1 MKSFSR
7 RRPAW
12 AVCLLALV
20 CVCATAA
27 LPGAVAERSP
37 ARRVPTA
44 PHAETEARVI
54 VKYKAESTLMR
65 ALAASS
71 GAAAAPQHAQAL
83 SARLGLSL
91 SDGRPIGAHAQVVK
105 GQGLSSRELADR
117 LAAQADVEY
126 ADVDER
132 KYALAAPSDPL
143 YPNNLTTATPAA
155 GQWYLRAPTS
165 ATIVNAT
172 SVVSAIDAEA
182 AWGITTGS
190 SSVVVAVLDT
200 GVRADHPDL
209 ASKLLPGYDFIHD
222 SRTAN
227 DGDAADSDPSDPGDY
242 VTSADVGVVPSCS
255 SDDVGDSS
263 WHGTQTAGLIG
274 AATSNGIGMAGAGRD
289 VMLLPARVLG
299 KCGGYDSDIQ
309 AAMLWAAGLSATPTI
324 NPNPAKVVN
333 LSLGSTAA
341 CSQSY
346 TDVVARLNAAGV
358 VVVAAAGNDGL
369 KVGSPAS
376 CPGVVA
382 VAGLR
387 HAGTK
392 VGYSDLGPE
401 IAIAAPAGNCV
412 NTSGACLFPLLTT
425 SNKGATTPV
434 TNAAGGSIYTGD
446 GANASLGTSFSA
458 PLVSGTVGLMLSA
471 NPSLTPAQVLA
482 DLKSSARPFPTT
494 GAGAGVSACKAPS
507 ATAQN
512 TECYCTTS
520 TCGAGMLD
528 SGAAVALAASGVA
541 VANIVTPTEVAVGGS
556 FALSGSS
563 SRASAVNATVQSY
576 AWSILAGSS
585 IASISSATNGS
596 TATIV
601 TSAGGTVVVGLTVGD
616 SAGKTATASTTLT
629 VAPPTTADIVPSA
642 STVVVGTAISLD
654 GTASQGSF
662 GNSIASYQWAITG
675 GTTLASFSGPTN
687 ASTATLLT
695 SAPGD
700 VTVSLTVTDS
710 AGQTATTS
718 KALVVTAVPSSSG
731 GGGALA
737 WGWLLGW
744 LIAVIGVAAVTPRR
758 GRACH

>member
-1 MKSFSR
+1 MKTLSHR
-7 RRPAW
+7 RRSAW
-12 AVCLLALV
+12 AVCVLALV
-20 CVCATAA
+20 CFCATAA
-27 LPGAVAERSP
+27 LPGAIAERGP
-37 ARRVPTA
+37 VRRALPVAR
-44 PHAETEARVI
+44 AETEARVI

-71 GAAAAPQHAQAL
+71 AAAAAPQHAQAL
-83 SARLGLSL
+83 SARLGLAL
-91 SDGRPIGAHAQVVK
+91 RDGRPIGAHAQVLK
-105 GQGLSSRELADR
+105 GQGLSSRALADR

-126 ADVDER
+126 AEVDER
-132 KYALAAPSDPL
+132 KYALAAPNDPL
-143 YPNNLTTATPAA
+143 YPNNQGTATPVT

-165 ATIVNAT
+165 ATIVDAT

-182 AWGITTGS
+182 AWAITTGS
-190 SSVVVAVLDT
+190 SAIVVAVLDT
-200 GVRADHPDL
+200 GVRFDHPDL
-209 ASKLLPGYDFIHD
+209 ASKLLAGYDFIHD

-227 DGDAADSDPSDPGDY
+227 DGDAADGDASDPGDY
-242 VTSADVGVVPSCS
+242 VTTADVNVVPGCT
-255 SDDVGDSS
+255 SDHVGNSS

-274 AATSNGIGMAGAGRD
+274 AATNNGIGMAGAGRD
-289 VMLLPARVLG
+289 VMLLPLRVLG

-309 AAMLWAAGLSATPTI
+309 AAMLWAAGLSTVPTA

-341 CSQSY
+341 CTQSY
-346 TDVVARLNAAGV
+346 KDVVAQLNAKGV
-358 VVVAAAGNDGL
+358 VVVAAAGNEGL
-369 KVGSPAS
+369 AVGSPAS
-376 CPGVVA
+376 CPGVIA

-387 HAGTK
+387 HSGTK
-392 VGYSDLGPE
+392 VGYSDLGSE
-401 IAIAAPAGNCV
+401 VAISAPAGNCV
-412 NTSGACLFPLLTT
+412 NPPGLPCLFPLLTT
-425 SNKGATTPV
+425 SNKGTTTPV
-434 TNAAGGSIYTGD
+434 TNAAGGSIYTGG
-446 GANASLGTSFSA
+446 GADASLGTSFSA

-471 NPSLTPAQVLA
+471 NPSLTPAQVLSY
-482 DLKSSARPFPTT
+482 LKSSARAFPTT
-494 GAGAGVSACKAPS
+494 GAGAGVSACTAPT

-541 VANIVTPTEVAVGGS
+541 VANIVAPTAVNVGGS
-556 FALSGSS
+556 FALSGAS

-576 AWSILAGSS
+576 GWSILAGSS

-596 TATIV
+596 TATVI
-601 TSAGGTVVVGLTVGD
+601 TSAAGTVVVGLTVSD
-616 SAGKTATASTTLT
+616 SAGKTATATVTLT

-642 STVVVGTAISLD
+642 SSVVVGASVSLD

-662 GNSIASYQWAITG
+662 GNSIASYRWAITG

-710 AGQTATTS
+710 AGQTASTS
-718 KALVVTAVPSSSG
+718 KALVVTPVPSSS

-744 LIAVIGVAAVTPRR
+744 LIAVIGVRAVTPRR
-758 GRACH
+758 ARD

>member
-1 MKSFSR
+1 MKTLSHR
-7 RRPAW
+7 RRSAW

-20 CVCATAA
+20 CFCATAA
-27 LPGAVAERSP
+27 LPGAVAERGP
-37 ARRVPTA
+37 VRRALPVAR
-44 PHAETEARVI
+44 AETEARVI

-65 ALAASS
+65 ALAASR

-91 SDGRPIGAHAQVVK
+91 SDGRPIGTHAQVVK
-105 GQGLSSRELADR
+105 GRGLSSRELADR

-126 ADVDER
+126 AEVDER

-143 YPNNLTTATPAA
+143 YPNNQGTATPVT

-182 AWGITTGS
+182 AWAITTGS
-190 SSVVVAVLDT
+190 SAIVVAVLDT
-200 GVRADHPDL
+200 GVRFDHPDL

-227 DGDAADSDPSDPGDY
+227 DGDAADGDPSDPGDY
-242 VTSADVGVVPSCS
+242 VTSADVNVVPSCS
-255 SDDVGDSS
+255 SDDVGEST

-274 AATSNGIGMAGAGRD
+274 AATNNGIGMAGAGRN
-289 VMLLPARVLG
+289 VMLLPLRVLG
-299 KCGGYDSDIQ
+299 RCGGYDSDIQ
-309 AAMLWAAGLSATPTI
+309 AAMLWAADTTNAH
-324 NPNPAKVVN
+324 PAKVVN

-341 CSQSY
+341 CTQSY
-346 TDVVARLNAAGV
+346 KDVITQLNAKGV

-369 KVGSPAS
+369 AVGSPAS
-376 CPGVVA
+376 CPGVIA

-401 IAIAAPAGNCV
+401 VAIAAPAGNCV

-425 SNKGATTPV
+425 SNQGATTPV

-758 GRACH
+758 GRARH